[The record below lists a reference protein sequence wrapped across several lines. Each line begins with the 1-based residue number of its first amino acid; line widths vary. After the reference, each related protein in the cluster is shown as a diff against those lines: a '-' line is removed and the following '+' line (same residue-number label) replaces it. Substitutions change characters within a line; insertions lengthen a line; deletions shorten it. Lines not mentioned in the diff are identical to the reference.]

1 MPELPEV
8 ETIARGLR
16 RALVGAEIVAVE
28 VRKAKMA
35 QAPTGLDFAE
45 SLRGERIAGIERRA
59 KVVVIALGSGRRLL
73 TSLRMTGRLVVQRL
87 EERDFPATYVVLA
100 LADGRRLAFAD
111 VRTFGRMRLIEP
123 NEPWD
128 ADLGP
133 EPLERAFTGERFGAI
148 LAKRRTP
155 IKALLLD
162 QRRVAGIG
170 NIYACE
176 SLWLAGIRPS
186 RPAGS
191 LRGPARERLRRSIID
206 VLERAIEMRG
216 TTVDDYV
223 DAEGLKGGFQNAL
236 AVYGRLGEGCPR
248 CGSPIRRTVIAGRGT
263 WWCGQCQR

>member
-16 RALVGAEIVAVE
+16 RAVLGAQILAVE

-35 QAPTGLDFAE
+35 QAPPGLDFSAE
-45 SLRGERIAGIERRA
+45 LRGERIEGVERRA
-59 KVVVIALGSGRRLL
+59 KYVVLALSSGRRLL
-73 TSLRMTGRLVVQRL
+73 ASLRMTGRLVVQAPG
-87 EERDFPATYVVLA
+87 ERDFPATYVVLA

-111 VRTFGRMRLIEP
+111 TRTFGRMRLIEP

-128 ADLGP
+128 ADIGP
-133 EPLERAFTGERFGAI
+133 EPLERAFTAERFGAI

-176 SLWLAGIRPS
+176 SLWLAEIRPS

-236 AVYGRLGEGCPR
+236 AVYGRLGEGCLR